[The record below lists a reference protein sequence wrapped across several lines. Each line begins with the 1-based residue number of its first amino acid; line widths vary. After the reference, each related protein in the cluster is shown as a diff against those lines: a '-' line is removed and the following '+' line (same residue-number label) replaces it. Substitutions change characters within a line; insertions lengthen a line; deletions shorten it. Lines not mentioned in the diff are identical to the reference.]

1 MDGRRRNHPM
11 YGACWTIALVGAL
24 ALPGQLAADSMRCGR
39 VLLKTGDSVSTLRS
53 RCGEPNG
60 RDSGYANLRHVN
72 GGKRTRVARWRYRS
86 GRGGLEK
93 IVLIHEGAV
102 VGIETGS
109 RS

>member
-1 MDGRRRNHPM
+1 MAGRKVNQPV
-11 YGACWTIALVGAL
+11 YGRCWIIALVGML

-39 VLLKTGDSVSTLRS
+39 ALLKTGDSVSTLRS
-53 RCGEPNG
+53 RCGEPSS
-60 RDSGYANLRHVN
+60 RDSAYASLRHVN
-72 GGKRTRVARWRYRS
+72 GGKRTRVARWHYRF

-93 IVLIHEGAV
+93 IVLLYEDAV